1 MLAVNPPSVASAERT
16 FSCMKRLKTWLRTTT
31 GQNKLQGLASMALNR
46 NGLPNIDQIINKF
59 AESIDVIDAT
69 RVDNFLRIRALMWQG
84 SLPTPVNWMLPK
96 GYWKFFLFK
105 FKKRQFFYAAVFK
118 SKKFMINL
126 PTMEFNSSKHDI
138 DTISSQI

>member
-69 RVDNFLRIRALMWQG
+69 RVDNFLRIRALM
-84 SLPTPVNWMLPK
+84 
-96 GYWKFFLFK
+96 
-105 FKKRQFFYAAVFK
+105 
-118 SKKFMINL
+118 
-126 PTMEFNSSKHDI
+126 
-138 DTISSQI
+138 